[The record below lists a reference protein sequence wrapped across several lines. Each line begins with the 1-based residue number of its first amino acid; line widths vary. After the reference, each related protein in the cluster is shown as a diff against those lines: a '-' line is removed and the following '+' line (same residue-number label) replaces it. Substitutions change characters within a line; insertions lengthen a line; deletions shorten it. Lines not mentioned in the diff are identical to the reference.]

1 MKELEQ
7 GAGYGGGGAVI
18 VRPHEV
24 ELDRALMGRKAGMA
38 TAAVRDTEAAA
49 ATAWDAEAA
58 AAAAWDVAA
67 RDTEAAWR

>member
-7 GAGYGGGGAVI
+7 GAGYRGGGAVI

-38 TAAVRDTEAAA
+38 TVG
-49 ATAWDAEAA
+49 TALHH
-58 AAAAWDVAA
+58 A
-67 RDTEAAWR
+67 RMM

>member
-38 TAAVRDTEAAA
+38 TVGAALHH
-49 ATAWDAEAA
+49 
-58 AAAAWDVAA
+58 A
-67 RDTEAAWR
+67 RMM